1 MVYANQQQGDIMT
14 NDQEKNQKLK
24 QIAQKVL
31 VKANVPQDEKF
42 GSVIAVLMMI
52 SIILTVIRVLQECN
66 KNKTKDMTSQD
77 KYAIYGA
84 EIRTFSKKRGWFTRL
99 RMKRIVKRELS
110 PEDYNKYGIKIV
122 EAMLDTGENL
132 KDDEV
137 ITLMEAANV

>member
-1 MVYANQQQGDIMT
+1 MHNE
-14 NDQEKNQKLK
+14 NNEKLK
-24 QIAQKVL
+24 AIAEKVL
-31 VKANVPQDEKF
+31 SKANIPQDQKF
-42 GSVIAVLMMI
+42 GSVIGILMVI

-66 KNKTKDMTSQD
+66 KTKTKDMASQD

-99 RMKRIVKRELS
+99 RIRRIVKKELNS
-110 PEDYNKYGIKIV
+110 EDYNKYGIKLV

-137 ITLMEAANV
+137 VTLVEASNV

>member
-1 MVYANQQQGDIMT
+1 MT
-14 NDQEKNQKLK
+14 NDEEKNQKLK
-24 QIAQKVL
+24 EISQRVL
-31 VKANVPQDEKF
+31 AKANVPQDEKF

-77 KYAIYGA
+77 KYAVYGA

-137 ITLMEAANV
+137 ITLVEAANV